1 MPRKNNIHLTNE
13 YYKELA
19 NSFYTHLI
27 ELGYNPKSNKTR
39 YYNLCEFL
47 YWLELQNKQDLHKI
61 KSIHIQTYYHY
72 LGTRPNKNNTGLLS
86 PKTIH
91 SHMRMVKDFFIML
104 QQQGT
109 IKTNPCSALYFPYP
123 KENTA
128 ARQILTQKEIRLLY
142 QSAESHRER
151 AILSLAYGCGLRA
164 GEMQNC
170 NLTDVHFREKI
181 LIVPKGKGNKRRIV
195 PLSKGV
201 IKDLLDYYHND
212 REELKRHKN
221 CKSTETAF
229 MLNDK
234 GKRMML
240 YTFNKYLKRII
251 ERTGNDKLMVK
262 PITIHNLRHSI
273 ATHLL
278 EQGIK
283 VEQVRLFLGHSQLE
297 TTQIY
302 THISNKMLQQLQ
314 ITSYKLRE

>member
-1 MPRKNNIHLTNE
+1 MAIKRNIILHNE
-13 YYKELA
+13 IYREL
-19 NSFYTHLI
+19 SDTFYTHLMEI
-27 ELGYNPKSNKTR
+27 GYNPRSNKTR

-47 YWLELQNKQDLHKI
+47 CWLELQGKGDISKLKPVDIQHYYNHI
-61 KSIHIQTYYHY
+61 KS
-72 LGTRPNKNNTGLLS
+72 RPNKRNTGILS
-86 PKTIH
+86 PRTAH
-91 SHMRMVKDFFIML
+91 SHMRIVNSLFMLL
-104 QQQGT
+104 QQQGA
-109 IKTNPCSALYFPYP
+109 IRTNPCSALCFPYP
-123 KENTA
+123 KDNAT
-128 ARQILTQKEIRLLY
+128 ARQILSKEEITLLY

-164 GEMQNC
+164 GEIQNC
-170 NLTDVHFREKI
+170 NLPDIHFREKI

-201 IKDLLDYYHND
+201 ITDLLDYYHHD
-212 REELKRHKN
+212 REELKQHKDY
-221 CKSTETAF
+221 KPTEAAF
-229 MLNDK
+229 MLNAK

-251 ERTGNDKLMVK
+251 ERTGDDKLMDK
-262 PITIHNLRHSI
+262 QITIHSLRHSI

-302 THISNKMLQQLQ
+302 THINATQLNKLIQ
-314 ITSYKLRE
+314 